1 MKEHADPEASN
12 KKKQKKKRD
21 EEESDAE
28 DVEGEEEVE
37 DEDNEGNN
45 DKHISLYKLS
55 FESDKNFVVE
65 GAEAD
70 DIGSFEEVDDDEA
83 DAFLKNQMG
92 VLEEAGDEDIA
103 DLEDNGDSFEVRIRF
118 FPYMRNASLFEPK

>member
-37 DEDNEGNN
+37 EEDNEGNN
-45 DKHISLYKLS
+45 DNHILYKFS
-55 FESDKNFVVE
+55 FESDKNSVVE

-92 VLEEAGDEDIA
+92 VLEETGDEDIA